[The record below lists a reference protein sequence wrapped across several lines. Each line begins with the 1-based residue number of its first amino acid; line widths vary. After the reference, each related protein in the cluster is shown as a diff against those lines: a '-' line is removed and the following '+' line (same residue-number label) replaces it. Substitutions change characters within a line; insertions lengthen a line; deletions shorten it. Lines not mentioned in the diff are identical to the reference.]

1 MYVLFPMTFPKEK
14 IAGDFSTSLS
24 NPSLPSHSGDR
35 AYQRHPLFE
44 EYVDVCSDSPGADKP
59 WAVGTECRQTRMQDE
74 GMHGPERYREMLA
87 SDAERRLYIIDADVE
102 VQTEDLCFVDPKV
115 AKSAVDY
122 R

>member
-1 MYVLFPMTFPKEK
+1 M
-14 IAGDFSTSLS
+14 AGRVGNNGRQFQHLVIKSVVHSH
-24 NPSLPSHSGDR
+24 PSHPGDR

-87 SDAERRLYIIDADVE
+87 SDEERRRYIIDADVQ

-115 AKSAVDY
+115 AAICVVVD
-122 R
+122 